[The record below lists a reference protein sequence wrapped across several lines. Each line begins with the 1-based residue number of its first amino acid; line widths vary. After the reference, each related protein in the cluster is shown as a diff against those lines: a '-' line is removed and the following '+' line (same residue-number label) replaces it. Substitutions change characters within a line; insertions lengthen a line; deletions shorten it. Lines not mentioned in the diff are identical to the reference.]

1 MADVRQFV
9 FQRDQKGLMWDMAL
23 YIPTVIALASIALKM
38 YYGGDEGWGYLLF
51 FLASFF
57 FFVGFNR
64 IVGGRLMM
72 LPASPLELSV
82 GKGTVRLRLR
92 NGENVDLVKEVR
104 FFADYAGKS
113 FGLVG
118 VDVNGKR
125 RQYVLHRG
133 QFADDGAFKDAK
145 SVLGVYR

>member
-1 MADVRQFV
+1 MAEARQFV

-38 YYGGDEGWGYLLF
+38 YYGGDQSWGYLLF

-72 LPASPLELSV
+72 LPASPLELIV

-92 NGENVDLVKEVR
+92 SGEQVDLVKEVR

-133 QFADDGAFKDAK
+133 QFADESAFKDAK